1 MNVTQLLFAILLIA
15 AVLALFAWAIS
26 RLQQASHRRP
36 TIGNGNRV
44 FSRRHARK
52 LYLAPLLFQRLCWW
66 FGGERPRHGGIQF
79 ANIGDGIAPNGV
91 KMFIPDAVTTSRYLL
106 YKKGSD
112 VDHVAITTTGDTP
125 IGSSDDQVDDITVPI
140 ALNVFGAVRGT
151 VRVISDGTVADG
163 NYVKCGTNGR
173 VTVAVTTELVIGKAL
188 LGTDRTAAAGEA
200 IEIIPIL
207 PGKHPF

>member
-1 MNVTQLLFAILLIA
+1 MKLTLFLFVIA
-15 AVLALFAWAIS
+15 LCAVAFALFAWARGANQNASQS
-26 RLQQASHRRP
+26 RP
-36 TIGNGNRV
+36 VVGNANRK
-44 FSRRHARK
+44 FFRRHLRK
-52 LYLAPLLFQRLCWW
+52 VYLAPLLFERLVSYLP
-66 FGGERPRHGGIQF
+66 GQPVARGGIQF
-79 ANIGDGIAPNGV
+79 ANVNEGIAPNGV
-91 KMFIPDAVTTSRYLL
+91 KMFIPDAITTSRYLL

-125 IGSSDDQVDDITVPI
+125 IGSSDDQVDDITVQLAI
-140 ALNVFGAVRGT
+140 NVFGAVRGT

-163 NYVKCGTNGR
+163 NYVKCGTLGR
-173 VTVAVTTELVIGKAL
+173 VTPAVTTDLVIGKAL

>member
-1 MNVTQLLFAILLIA
+1 MLLGIAILALL
-15 AVLALFAWAIS
+15 AVFFALTPMVQPNANRR
-26 RLQQASHRRP
+26 RLKIGNINRAFHRRH
-36 TIGNGNRV
+36 V
-44 FSRRHARK
+44 RK
-52 LYLAPLLFQRLCWW
+52 IYLAPLFIQRVLS
-66 FGGERPRHGGIQF
+66 FLPGRPIAHGEVQF
-79 ANIGDGIAPNGV
+79 ANVSDGIAPNGV
-91 KMFIPDAVTTSRYLL
+91 KVFIPDAVTTSRYLL

-125 IGSSDDQVDDITVPI
+125 IGSSDDQVDDVTVPLAI
-140 ALNVFGAVRGT
+140 NVFGAVKGT

-173 VTVAVTTELVIGKAL
+173 VTVAVTTDVVVGKAL
-188 LGTDRTAAAGEA
+188 LGTDRTAAAGEP